1 MGNVLVALKVLDFAV
16 SLVEAG
22 SAAYAVLMQRRAEV
36 QDMVEEGRDPTAE
49 EWNALFAAIDQRTA
63 HVLQKEQAAS

>member
-22 SAAYAVLMQRRAEV
+22 SAAYAVLRHRRAEV
-36 QDMVEEGRDPTAE
+36 QKMVDENRDPTAE
-49 EWNALFAAIDQRTA
+49 EWDALFAAIDQRTA
-63 HVLQKEQAAS
+63 HVLQRG